1 MVGGVRAVHAS
12 CFDLVTIETSI
23 MNDLVIESCAVLSS
37 FFPTILAKKMERL
50 QDTRKRN
57 IRRVWVREW
66 IKRRNMLGASNLVSM
81 ELKSN
86 FPEDFRNL
94 LQMTECQFEYLLLRV
109 TNIIS
114 KSDTNMR
121 QAINAKTKLEVTLR
135 YLATGDSFKS
145 LELLFRVPKNTISIF
160 QKPVK
165 QYTMN

>member
-1 MVGGVRAVHAS
+1 
-12 CFDLVTIETSI
+12 
-23 MNDLVIESCAVLSS
+23 MNDLVVESCAVLSA
-37 FFPTILAKKMERL
+37 FFATILAKKMERL
-50 QDTRKRN
+50 QDTRKRKK
-57 IRRVWVREW
+57 RRVWVREW
-66 IKRRNMLGASNLVSM
+66 IQRRNMLGASNLVSM

-94 LQMTECQFEYLLLRV
+94 LRMTECQFEYLLLRV

-145 LELLFRVPKNTISIF
+145 LEFLFRVPKNTISKFIPETCEAIYNELAEF
-160 QKPVK
+160 IQVSTLKFK
-165 QYTMN
+165 I